1 MASLSKLIK
10 KFKKVQNAI
19 NSFKGISGKLRSI
32 NYDGVISND
41 ILADRREDARN
52 RLDQRRESL
61 KASFDSAN
69 APVRFASLQPNGS
82 PLALTYPLHHQMM
95 NSIEFR
101 SLARNAIPQTSDNTE
116 GGTGNIYD
124 FIQEVSIMLYIP
136 DGAMIS
142 DIEVSTGKKEF
153 GILSRGMTSTG
164 SAFANEG
171 VGAGF
176 SQLGRTVSTAIG
188 TGLNAISNTMTGG
201 YSNFRAGKAK
211 NPMEEMQFQG
221 MDFRSH
227 SFAFE
232 FIPASAEEAQ
242 QVELICHHFKMLM
255 LPNTFR
261 HGMFGRQDHGAE
273 QGQEETL
280 ENFFN
285 YPNKFQ
291 IDYHGPIKN
300 HVEGFLPCF
309 LTKASVKYADD
320 YTMTYHDGYPIKTT
334 LDLEFTEV
342 VIATQ
347 ENYKEYISVKRNGY
361 HDFQGNQDELQA
373 EADELAAAR
382 RREEERRQRA
392 AGGDG

>member
-10 KFKKVQNAI
+10 KFKKVQNAV

-61 KASFDSAN
+61 KASFNSAN
-69 APVRFASLQPNGS
+69 APARFASLQPNGN
-82 PLALTYPLHHQMM
+82 PLALTYPLHQQMM

-101 SLARNAIPQTSDNTE
+101 SLARNAIPKTSDNTE
-116 GGTGNIYD
+116 GGISGAYD

-142 DIEVSTGKKEF
+142 DIEVSAGKQDF
-153 GILSRGMTSTG
+153 GLLARGADSTVG
-164 SAFANEG
+164 AFRNEG

-176 SQLGRTVSTAIG
+176 SQLGRTVSTAISS
-188 TGLNAISNTMTGG
+188 GLNTLGNKMTGG

-221 MDFRSH
+221 IEFRSH
-227 SFAFE
+227 SFSFE
-232 FIPASAEEAQ
+232 FIPASAEEAR

-261 HGMFGRQDHGAE
+261 QGLFGRQDSGAE

-334 LDLEFTEV
+334 LDLSFTEV
-342 VIATQ
+342 VIASQ
-347 ENYKEYISVKRNGY
+347 ENYKEYISVKRGGY
-361 HDFQGNQDELQA
+361 HDFQGTQDELQA
-373 EADELAAAR
+373 EADALAAAR
-382 RREEERRQRA
+382 QREEERRRRA
-392 AGGDG
+392 AGGNG